1 MTQPTFPRSSITAHA
16 AFQIIEAAEREAT
29 ARGLA
34 IVTVVVDESGV
45 LKAMRRMDGAPLVS
59 IGAAH
64 KKALTAVGFGMP
76 TGRPWHDFIKDDPI
90 LMHGAPSLPDFTL
103 LGGGFPIQ
111 LGGGVVG
118 AVGVSGGHYSVDE
131 ACAQAGLA
139 AVGAKGT

>member
-1 MTQPTFPRSSITAHA
+1 MTQPTFSRSSITAHA
-16 AFQIIEAAEREAT
+16 AFQIIEAAEREAS

-76 TGRPWHDFIKDDPI
+76 TGRAWHDFIKDDPI
-90 LMHGAPSLPDFTL
+90 LLHGAPSLPDFTL
-103 LGGGFPIQ
+103 LGGGFPIR
-111 LGGGVVG
+111 LGGAVVG
-118 AVGVSGGHYSVDE
+118 AVGVSGGHYAVDE

-139 AVGAKGT
+139 AVGATGS